1 MSAAIRVVVAGAST
15 PIRREIAA
23 ALQQQGIAAT
33 NVTLDELESS
43 VRASAAEVAIV
54 FTDRDAGADGVIGNI
69 MSTRPVPIL
78 AVAPSAAKDEAL
90 RALAAGALE
99 VIAWPETEQD
109 RASFRAALAASVRV
123 VAGLALVKRRRP
135 KSRDEPRP
143 RSATARRIVAIGAST
158 GGPQALAEILR
169 ALHGQAACPIVIVQ
183 HMPAQFM
190 GGFSDWLRR
199 YTGARVSIA
208 EARGRLEPGRVY
220 LAPGDHHLTV
230 SAAGLAHVGAGEP
243 VLSCRP
249 SADVLFQSV
258 ATAYG
263 AGAVGALLSG
273 MGEDGARG
281 LLAMRK
287 AGAVTIAQ
295 DEASAV
301 VYGMPAAAASLEAAT
316 EILPLN
322 RIASAILAALAG

>member
-1 MSAAIRVVVAGAST
+1 MSAAIRVVVAAANA
-15 PIRREIAA
+15 PIRREMAA
-23 ALQQQGIAAT
+23 ALRQQGIVAT
-33 NVTLDELESS
+33 DVTLDDLEPS
-43 VRASAAEVAIV
+43 VRATAAEVAIV
-54 FTDRDAGADGVIGNI
+54 FTDRDAGADEVIGDI

-109 RASFRAALAASVRV
+109 RAGFRAALAASVRL
-123 VAGLALVKRRRP
+123 VAGLALVKRRRQ
-135 KSRDEPRP
+135 KTGDERP
-143 RSATARRIVAIGAST
+143 TRSATARRIVAIGAST

-169 ALHGQAACPIVIVQ
+169 ALHGQTACPIVIVQ

-190 GGFSDWLRR
+190 SGFSDWLRR

-208 EARGRLEPGRVY
+208 ATRERLEPGRVY
-220 LAPGDHHLTV
+220 LAPGDRHLTV
-230 SAAGLAHVGAGEP
+230 SAAGIAHVGAGEP

-258 ATAYG
+258 APAYG
-263 AGAVGALLSG
+263 AGAIGALLSG

-301 VYGMPAAAASLEAAT
+301 VYGMPAAAASLKAAT

-322 RIASAILAALAG
+322 RIASAVLAALAE

>member
-1 MSAAIRVVVAGAST
+1 M
-15 PIRREIAA
+15 
-23 ALQQQGIAAT
+23 
-33 NVTLDELESS
+33 
-43 VRASAAEVAIV
+43 
-54 FTDRDAGADGVIGNI
+54 
-69 MSTRPVPIL
+69 PIL
-78 AVAPSAAKDEAL
+78 AIAPSAAKDEAL

-99 VIAWPETEQD
+99 VLAWPDTEQERAMF
-109 RASFRAALAASVRV
+109 RASLAASVRL
-123 VAGLALVKRRRP
+123 VAGLALVKRRRQ
-135 KSRDEPRP
+135 KSAGEPPAR
-143 RSATARRIVAIGAST
+143 RGGARRIVAIGAST

-169 ALHGQAACPIVIVQ
+169 ALHGHTACPIVIVQ

-190 GGFSDWLRR
+190 SGFSDWLRR

-208 EARGRLEPGRVY
+208 EARTHLEPGRVY
-220 LAPGDHHLTV
+220 LAPGDRHLTV
-230 SAAGLAHVGAGEP
+230 SAAGIAHIGAGEP

-322 RIASAILAALAG
+322 RIASAVLAALAA